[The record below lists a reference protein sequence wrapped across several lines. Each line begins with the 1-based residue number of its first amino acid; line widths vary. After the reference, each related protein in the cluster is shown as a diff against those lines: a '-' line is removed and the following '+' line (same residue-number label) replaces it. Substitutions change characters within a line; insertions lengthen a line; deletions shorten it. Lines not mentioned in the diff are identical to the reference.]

1 MKRTRISEWP
11 KVRVT
16 VDPRTLERI
25 EDVAER
31 RALSVA
37 AVVREALD
45 QVYAPHRE
53 LEERFALGSSPLGNA
68 RLS

>member
-25 EDVAER
+25 EDVASA
-31 RALSVA
+31 AL
-37 AVVREALD
+37 
-45 QVYAPHRE
+45 
-53 LEERFALGSSPLGNA
+53 
-68 RLS
+68 